1 MKYSV
6 SLWHAWK
13 KCQTHS
19 EYDLFFFRG
28 SSTQLARS
36 YSVAHSPI
44 PDVPEESS
52 HFALGSSYSKMLIFE
67 FKISGVSYHFFFC
80 FKFKQIY
87 FSKLGLTLKTLIIYS
102 NEVDFPFYFEEAK
115 FIIVSVAIHQ
125 GGMLSLC

>member
-67 FKISGVSYHFFFC
+67 FKISGVSYHFFFL
-80 FKFKQIY
+80 F
-87 FSKLGLTLKTLIIYS
+87 
-102 NEVDFPFYFEEAK
+102 
-115 FIIVSVAIHQ
+115 
-125 GGMLSLC
+125 